1 MGGQLWRGRDKLS
14 RVARLRRGVCFDTFR
29 KYTPLNHIYGY
40 WERLKNN
47 RATYTGGRSINK
59 MVRAHINTR
68 QTISA
73 NKRKTK
79 RKKQEKK
86 QKNKKRKKRKK
97 NIFYS
102 KNRKGYILKKKE
114 G

>member
-14 RVARLRRGVCFDTFR
+14 RVARLRRGVCFDTFG
-29 KYTPLNHIYGY
+29 KYTPLNHIYSY

-47 RATYTGGRSINK
+47 SVAYTNGQSINR

-68 QTISA
+68 QTISE

-97 NIFYS
+97 IFFIVKIERVIY
-102 KNRKGYILKKKE
+102 
-114 G
+114 

>member
-1 MGGQLWRGRDKLS
+1 ME
-14 RVARLRRGVCFDTFR
+14 GVCFDTFR
-29 KYTPLNHIYGY
+29 KYTPLNHIYSH

-47 RATYTGGRSINK
+47 SAAYTNRQSINR
-59 MVRAHINTR
+59 MVHTHINTQ
-68 QTISA
+68 QTVLA

>member
-68 QTISA
+68 QTIFA

-86 QKNKKRKKRKK
+86 QNNKKRKKRKK
-97 NIFYS
+97 IFFIVKIERVIY
-102 KNRKGYILKKKE
+102 
-114 G
+114 

>member
-1 MGGQLWRGRDKLS
+1 
-14 RVARLRRGVCFDTFR
+14 
-29 KYTPLNHIYGY
+29 
-40 WERLKNN
+40 
-47 RATYTGGRSINK
+47 

-97 NIFYS
+97 IFFIVKIERVIY
-102 KNRKGYILKKKE
+102 
-114 G
+114 